1 MGKESKTPP
10 HLRIANEILRSKA
23 FSKFVGSKEASVWFY
38 LNSWIIRGQM
48 NTCGLASKLYK
59 EFYLGQKKLVA
70 RWDQEKIAEHLG
82 YSQKSKGYISTLV
95 RKLEKEWKIV
105 KTVKVPS
112 YNSHKL
118 NVYEL
123 GYIDD
128 DGTEHLY
135 FTERF
140 LKLAFK
146 EKWPS
151 PGEQKGV

>member
-1 MGKESKTPP
+1 LGKDSKTAP

-23 FSKFVGSKEASVWFY
+23 FGQFSRTNEASVWFY
-38 LNSWIIRGQM
+38 LNGWIIRGEM
-48 NTCGLASKLYK
+48 NTCGLAHKLYK

-95 RKLEKEWKIV
+95 RKLEKEWKII

-140 LKLAFK
+140 LKSAFE
-146 EKWPS
+146 EKWHPLD
-151 PGEQKGV
+151 EQNED